1 MLLEGMNFFGKIDF
15 CRLIISTLSYFPE
28 NHICRLQLNELL
40 VARGWS
46 KCLVICLS
54 AGKALT
60 TLRLLDASF
69 GQRPE
74 LFLNPSN

>member
-1 MLLEGMNFFGKIDF
+1 MNFSGKIDF
-15 CRLIISTLSYFPE
+15 CQLIISTLLYFPE
-28 NHICRLQLNELL
+28 NHICRLQLNALH
-40 VARGWS
+40 VAHGWS

-69 GQRPE
+69 GQRRG
-74 LFLNPSN
+74 LFLKASN